1 MNKSEIKELTTK
13 EVLDLI
19 KEEELNYTKMKL
31 AHAVS
36 PLDNTYKLKEGR
48 KTIARLKTE
57 LRARQNDIKTEVD
70 GK

>member
-1 MNKSEIKELTTK
+1 MNNSEIRELTTK
-13 EVLDLI
+13 EILDLI

-36 PLDNTYKLKEGR
+36 PLDNTNKLTEGR
-48 KTIARLKTE
+48 KRIARLKTE
-57 LRARQNDIKTEVD
+57 LRARKNEIKTEVD